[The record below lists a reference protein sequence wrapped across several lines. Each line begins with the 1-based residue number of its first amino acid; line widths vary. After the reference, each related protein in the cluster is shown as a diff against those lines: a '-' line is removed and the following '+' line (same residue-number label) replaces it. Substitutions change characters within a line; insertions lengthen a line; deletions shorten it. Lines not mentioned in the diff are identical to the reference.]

1 MARPYDRAV
10 PSTRAALLG
19 CLLAVCLGCRAPV
32 SEQVAELWPLD
43 LEQVR
48 TLSGADWIE
57 RDFDI
62 SAPAEDDGDQYG
74 PCQAL
79 SEVRSVYGDDWRS
92 FRAVGDSGQEP
103 TPPPTT
109 QPPEPGRVQMPVI
122 AKVAM
127 VVLANQSVASYSDA
141 DRAREVFD
149 RRVESL
155 RECAA
160 SDQPGFSGAVTES
173 DAQTVVYTSSVSAAV
188 FTVRAT
194 DLVSAWVMARPDN
207 ESVATRIVA
216 AILGEDD

>member
-1 MARPYDRAV
+1 
-10 PSTRAALLG
+10 
-19 CLLAVCLGCRAPV
+19 
-32 SEQVAELWPLD
+32 
-43 LEQVR
+43 
-48 TLSGADWIE
+48 
-57 RDFDI
+57 
-62 SAPAEDDGDQYG
+62 
-74 PCQAL
+74 
-79 SEVRSVYGDDWRS
+79 
-92 FRAVGDSGQEP
+92 
-103 TPPPTT
+103 
-109 QPPEPGRVQMPVI
+109 MPVI